1 MPSKGRK
8 LELQTLNSLH
18 GAADD
23 ARLQRQRWLRAI
35 ALLVGQDSDP
45 LAKFL
50 DPGMSTRGSIS
61 SEERASQFGVRL
73 EDAPVA
79 EGEFA
84 GRQVPTTLLLMW
96 AELNGRAKDGL
107 ELEGIFRLSADATE
121 VSDIKKRL
129 HDARSAEVAKA
140 ACHAASGYCLA
151 ALIKKYLRDL
161 PDDLWGPVRPAL
173 DAAVADV
180 MAGKGPGEPAKLLA
194 RLPPRSAALFGWC
207 CDVCAVVIGREGDN
221 CMNPTAVAT
230 VMAPGLV
237 RAPEFA
243 QDPMALLDYSNAAV
257 EWLEFVLRNPPA
269 STEAAAAAVAA
280 VSVGGG
286 EGGEG
291 GGAPA
296 LEKRASV
303 VRRAAPQEN
312 VHMRRVSQLASVA
325 GRAR

>member
-107 ELEGIFRLSADATE
+107 ELVVTTLDFASLAE
-121 VSDIKKRL
+121 
-129 HDARSAEVAKA
+129 ARAVQASCRAG
-140 ACHAASGYCLA
+140 ASGWA
-151 ALIKKYLRDL
+151 
-161 PDDLWGPVRPAL
+161 
-173 DAAVADV
+173 
-180 MAGKGPGEPAKLLA
+180 
-194 RLPPRSAALFGWC
+194 F
-207 CDVCAVVIGREGDN
+207 
-221 CMNPTAVAT
+221 NPTIL
-230 VMAPGLV
+230 LV
-237 RAPEFA
+237 
-243 QDPMALLDYSNAAV
+243 
-257 EWLEFVLRNPPA
+257 W
-269 STEAAAAAVAA
+269 
-280 VSVGGG
+280 
-286 EGGEG
+286 
-291 GGAPA
+291 
-296 LEKRASV
+296 
-303 VRRAAPQEN
+303 
-312 VHMRRVSQLASVA
+312 
-325 GRAR
+325 